1 VTNHLGGLEAL
12 CDKDNMPAM
21 ILEDHEQGEA
31 GQGQLISRDLDG
43 IAQYIADHA
52 RHVVVL
58 CGAGISTS
66 AGIPDFRSP
75 GTGLYHN
82 LQRFDLP
89 EAEDI
94 FDLTYFQKHP
104 DAFYELCREMWP
116 GNYAPTACH
125 YFIRLLSDKGI
136 LQRCYTQNIDSLEHT
151 AGIPYD
157 LLVAAHGNFD
167 AAHVVDDNVG
177 LASSY
182 DVDIAEL
189 QDALHDPGDEGWQEL
204 RELHGGLVK
213 PKIVFFGEDL
223 PERFFQLQKE
233 DLALCDLLVVM
244 GTSLQVSPFNTLL
257 SLTHES
263 VPRLLINREPVG
275 SCKELAGGFN
285 FNPFD
290 GDCQDV
296 FFEGDCDAG
305 VEALAERLGWLKDLQ
320 TLVALG
326 RQEAEELQHSDQ
338 LPSHSV
344 FADGYH

>member
-1 VTNHLGGLEAL
+1 
-12 CDKDNMPAM
+12 M
-21 ILEDHEQGEA
+21 IRPIRPSAIHRA
-31 GQGQLISRDLDG
+31 IS
-43 IAQYIADHA
+43 
-52 RHVVVL
+52 
-58 CGAGISTS
+58 GAGRLG
-66 AGIPDFRSP
+66 AL
-75 GTGLYHN
+75 GTVVAEHWEACLKWLVIEGVVDQVGRRNTFNGLD
-82 LQRFDLP
+82 Q
-89 EAEDI
+89 
-94 FDLTYFQKHP
+94 
-104 DAFYELCREMWP
+104 
-116 GNYAPTACH
+116 
-125 YFIRLLSDKGI
+125 
-136 LQRCYTQNIDSLEHT
+136 CYTQNIDSLEHT

-223 PERFFQLQKE
+223 PERFFHLQKE

-305 VEALAERLGWLKDLQ
+305 VEALAERLGWLKDLER
-320 TLVALG
+320 LVALG